1 MARHAVGQLGCVSWL
16 TIAHPLPACLPPQ
29 GAFVGA
35 LVAMSSTSIVVKVL
49 SDYRTQHS
57 QPGQITIGT
66 LVLQARQLW
75 LLGWL
80 PLPAGVGC

>member
-1 MARHAVGQLGCVSWL
+1 MLSSRL
-16 TIAHPLPACLPPQ
+16 TLPAPASLPAQWQ

-49 SDYRTQHS
+49 SDCRTQHS

-66 LVLQARQLW
+66 LVLQVR
-75 LLGWL
+75 
-80 PLPAGVGC
+80 PAEVRL